1 MVIELDP
8 GDAFFFIGSL
18 IVHNVNEIQEVRN
31 SFDLFCHVNI
41 LSWKDKCDEESRGI
55 KLI

>member
-1 MVIELDP
+1 MVVELDP

-31 SFDLFCHVNI
+31 SFDLFCHANI